1 MTTSFNCYAY
11 RLVDPCGCIHHNKI
25 LPATPYL
32 GYNYF
37 VIDNISPSVE
47 KVFEI
52 VFQTVAILGD
62 VLLLV
67 NPQWTMQVKAW
78 RNQKKYQPCFT

>member
-1 MTTSFNCYAY
+1 MQY
-11 RLVDPCGCIHHNKI
+11 RHVDRCGFIQHNKI

-47 KVFEI
+47 KVFEK

-62 VLLLV
+62 V
-67 NPQWTMQVKAW
+67 
-78 RNQKKYQPCFT
+78 

>member
-11 RLVDPCGCIHHNKI
+11 LHIHRGGFIQHDKI
-25 LPATPYL
+25 LPAAPYL

-47 KVFEI
+47 KVFEK